1 MLRETTVDD
10 QPRHDRPPHRG
21 PRSLLHRTDRELTGI
36 DITRATSFLTDR
48 FDGDAGDVIPL
59 RQGGWSTAYAFRHA
73 NVDYVIRFNAHL
85 EDFVKDRRA
94 ATWSSGAL
102 PIPAITEIG
111 EAFDAHYAISTRV
124 SGGFIDDL
132 DDVGMRAMLPS
143 LFAALDA
150 VREVDLRQTTGYG
163 GWGADGHSPFPSWRD
178 YLLDVASDRP
188 AARGHGW
195 RERLEQSAVG
205 TTRFDESFEI
215 LTALVERTPEDRR
228 LIHSDLLNY
237 NLLVSGQEITAV
249 IDWGCSLY
257 GDFLYDVAWFTY
269 YWPWRPAWKQIDF
282 ADEAMRHYATI
293 GLEVPRFEERL
304 RCYQIHIGL
313 GDQCYNAYMGRWD
326 LVEISAKRTLA
337 IAATSCRA

>member
-10 QPRHDRPPHRG
+10 QPRHNRPPHRG
-21 PRSLLHRTDRELTGI
+21 PRSLRHRTDRELTGVS
-36 DITRATSFLTDR
+36 ITQATSFLTDR
-48 FDGDAGDVIPL
+48 FDGDAGDIIPL

-94 ATWSSGAL
+94 ATWSSRRL

-111 EAFDAHYAISTRV
+111 EAFDAHYAISERV

-132 DDVGMRAMLPS
+132 DEVGMRAMLPS

-150 VREVDLRQTTGYG
+150 ARQVDLSNATGYG
-163 GWGADGHSPFPSWRD
+163 GWDADGHASFPSWRE
-178 YLLDVASDRP
+178 YLVDVAHDHP
-188 AARGHGW
+188 FARGHGW
-195 RERLEQSAVG
+195 RERLERSAIG
-205 TTRFDESFEI
+205 AEMFDEAFEI
-215 LTALVERTPEDRR
+215 LTGLVDRSSQDR
-228 LIHSDLLNY
+228 HLIHSDLLNY
-237 NLLVSGQEITAV
+237 NLLVSSQRITGV

-269 YWPWRPAWKQIDF
+269 YWPWRPAWKRIGF
-282 ADEAMRHYATI
+282 AVEAMRHYAKI
-293 GLEVPRFEERL
+293 GLDVPRFEERL

-313 GDQCYNAYMGRWD
+313 GDQSYNAYMGRWD
-326 LVEISAKRTLA
+326 LVEIAAKRTLA
-337 IAATSCRA
+337 IARRDSGS